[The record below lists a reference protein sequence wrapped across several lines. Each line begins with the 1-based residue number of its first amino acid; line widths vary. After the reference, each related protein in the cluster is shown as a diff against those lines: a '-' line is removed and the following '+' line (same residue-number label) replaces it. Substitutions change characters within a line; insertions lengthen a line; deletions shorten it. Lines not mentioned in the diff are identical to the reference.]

1 MGEGEKRSSQ
11 LRAGD
16 WVQVR
21 TQEEILA
28 TLDANGRLD
37 GMPFMPEMLAS
48 CGKTLRVFKR
58 AHKTCDTIECYV
70 IRKLERTVHLEDS
83 RCDGS
88 AHGGCEAA
96 CLLFWHEA
104 WLQRAAAPVADP
116 QRPPQGPR
124 VQAVCGCSVEQLSA
138 ATQQGYDDEK
148 GPRFACQATE
158 LLKATKPLS
167 TTLDPSLYLEDYRS
181 GNVDVATF
189 LRGWLYRVTAFL
201 VRRSERHGRQVGLGD
216 SLAKALMACY
226 DGLQRLLPNGVPYP
240 RRSGTIPKG
249 QPTPHID
256 IGQLQPG
263 SWVRVKPYREILA
276 TLNSENRTR
285 GLYFD
290 AEHVPYCGKEFP
302 VRSLVTQIIDERT
315 GYMLRFSSPSIILA
329 SVVCQGTYSDHRM
342 FCPRS
347 IYPYWRPIW
356 LTPVERLRPDG
367 GGSGQAGSASPATQG
382 TRKSPNDRTLAPSV
396 SAGLPARAAGAG
408 AGPDQG
414 RPVGRDVVAPPS
426 RGA

>member
-1 MGEGEKRSSQ
+1 MSERDKRGSGFH
-11 LRAGD
+11 AGD

-21 TQEEILA
+21 TQGEILA
-28 TLDANGRLD
+28 TLDAHGRLD

-48 CGKTLRVFKR
+48 CGMTLRVFKR
-58 AHKTCDTIECYV
+58 AHKTCDTVECSV

-104 WLQRAAAPVADP
+104 WLKPAAAPVADSQWP
-116 QRPPQGPR
+116 SVGP
-124 VQAVCGCSVEQLSA
+124 VLQAVRGCSMEQLSA
-138 ATQQGYDDEK
+138 ATQQGYDAEK
-148 GPRFACQATE
+148 GPRFVCQATE

-167 TTLDPSLYLEDYRS
+167 RVDPRQYLEDYRS
-181 GNVDVATF
+181 GNVDLATL
-189 LRGWLYRVTAFL
+189 LRGALYRVTAFL

-276 TLNSENRTR
+276 TLNSENKTR
-285 GLYFD
+285 GLLFD

-315 GYMLRFSSPSIILA
+315 GYMLHFSSPSIILE
-329 SVVCQGTYSDHRM
+329 SVICQGTYSDRRM
-342 FCPRS
+342 FCPRG
-347 IYPYWRPIW
+347 IYPYWRPVW
-356 LTPVERLRPDG
+356 LTPVESLGKSEMYSSSSAMEG
-367 GGSGQAGSASPATQG
+367 GIASVKANAPTAT
-382 TRKSPNDRTLAPSV
+382 TKDLT
-396 SAGLPARAAGAG
+396 
-408 AGPDQG
+408 
-414 RPVGRDVVAPPS
+414 
-426 RGA
+426 

>member
-1 MGEGEKRSSQ
+1 MGEGEKRGSQ
-11 LRAGD
+11 FRAGD

-48 CGKTLRVFKR
+48 CGRTLRVFKR
-58 AHKTCDTIECYV
+58 AHKTCDTIESYV
-70 IRKLERTVHLEDS
+70 VRKLERTVHLEDS

-96 CLLFWHEA
+96 CLLYWHEA
-104 WLQRAAAPVADP
+104 WLKRADASAADA
-116 QRPPQGPR
+116 
-124 VQAVCGCSVEQLSA
+124 VQAVRGGCSMEQLSA
-138 ATQQGYDDEK
+138 ATQQGHDDEK

-167 TTLDPSLYLEDYRS
+167 TTLDPRLYLEDYRS
-181 GNVDVATF
+181 GNVGLATF

-226 DGLQRLLPNGVPYP
+226 DGLQKLLPNGVPYP
-240 RRSGTIPKG
+240 RRTGTIPKG
-249 QPTPHID
+249 QPTPHAD

-276 TLNSENRTR
+276 TLNAENRTR

-302 VRSLVTQIIDERT
+302 VRSLVTKIIDERT
-315 GYMLRFSSPSIILA
+315 GYMLRFGSPCIILT

-356 LTPVERLRPDG
+356 LTPVERPPDAMG
-367 GGSGQAGSASPATQG
+367 KSRDVG
-382 TRKSPNDRTLAPSV
+382 TLPPTL
-396 SAGLPARAAGAG
+396 SAGLPARAAAEG

-414 RPVGRDVVAPPS
+414 RPSGPDGVAPAS